1 MYETDNDA
9 SKMIN
14 IRLKNLN
21 WTFRSELLLDLT
33 CVLWLCNAPLRLV
46 LMNLLRIV
54 RLSGFTILFENI
66 LIFIPLVL
74 YIVIER
80 VIPWK
85 YFHWLLLMLSSFFVI
100 TLKIHP
106 EYEYW
111 YSRDIFGVWYTV
123 FRPDHGAIWA
133 FLIVELSQKEERLWK
148 NLNVYAVV
156 LFLYNLYNLYQAT
169 IAGTWMAYNATGELA
184 EKSYSL
190 DFGYDM
196 VFIALV
202 ALSQFQE
209 KKTYKYI
216 ILATACFFLSITQGS
231 RGALICLAV
240 FLGLS
245 MFNGKQSSSKKIL
258 YVFIFIV
265 IVLVFYSYGLTLVQN
280 AALFLMNHFH
290 VSSRTLLQL
299 TSANIASDSG
309 RDGIYAIALDAIRK
323 NPWGY
328 GAYSDRVFI
337 GPRYYWGYS
346 HSIVYEM
353 ALNFGVI
360 GATIVLITLLV
371 KSLKLVFFEKNPV
384 IVTIY
389 TIFFSIDMRL
399 IVSDTFWGNTF
410 FWMSLAVLMM
420 YREKGRLG
428 E

>member
-85 YFHWLLLMLSSFFVI
+85 YFHWLLLVLSSFFVI

-280 AALFLMNHFH
+280 AALFFDESFSCFIKNI
-290 VSSRTLLQL
+290 
-299 TSANIASDSG
+299 TSINK
-309 RDGIYAIALDAIRK
+309 R
-323 NPWGY
+323 
-328 GAYSDRVFI
+328 
-337 GPRYYWGYS
+337 
-346 HSIVYEM
+346 
-353 ALNFGVI
+353 
-360 GATIVLITLLV
+360 
-371 KSLKLVFFEKNPV
+371 
-384 IVTIY
+384 
-389 TIFFSIDMRL
+389 
-399 IVSDTFWGNTF
+399 
-410 FWMSLAVLMM
+410 
-420 YREKGRLG
+420 
-428 E
+428 